1 MAAAALVLSG
11 GCARNTGS
19 HSQYLLFFN
28 VACMCLFDSNRIR
41 AGVLVALVPQ
51 MLNMCGFSI
60 QDTVAVKKKV
70 LSVLVFECQ
79 DIINYPVLR
88 SSSIR

>member
-28 VACMCLFDSNRIR
+28 VACMCLFDSN
-41 AGVLVALVPQ
+41 GQ
-51 MLNMCGFSI
+51 GWSTGGFSA
-60 QDTVAVKKKV
+60 TNVEFVWC
-70 LSVLVFECQ
+70 F
-79 DIINYPVLR
+79 YPR
-88 SSSIR
+88 YSRG

>member
-28 VACMCLFDSNRIR
+28 VACMCLFDSNRVR
-41 AGVLVALVPQ
+41 AGVLFLSKKQ
-51 MLNMCGFSI
+51 SWL
-60 QDTVAVKKKV
+60 KKKSKPS
-70 LSVLVFECQ
+70 LSSC
-79 DIINYPVLR
+79 I
-88 SSSIR
+88 

>member
-28 VACMCLFDSNRIR
+28 VACMCLFDSSRIR

-51 MLNMCGFSI
+51 MLNFGTAFLCDSSTDSVAAKRMCCF
-60 QDTVAVKKKV
+60 
-70 LSVLVFECQ
+70 
-79 DIINYPVLR
+79 YPR
-88 SSSIR
+88 YSRG

>member
-28 VACMCLFDSNRIR
+28 VACMCLFDSNRVR

-51 MLNMCGFSI
+51 MLNLCGVSI
-60 QDTVAVKKKV
+60 QETVVVKKKSKPS
-70 LSVLVFECQ
+70 LSSC
-79 DIINYPVLR
+79 I
-88 SSSIR
+88 